1 MFYEKIEKEIKKRK
15 INLNQLAKGA
25 GITQS
30 GTSRWKSGTMPSCD
44 VLVKICKYLNV
55 SADYLLDLD
64 DTPPPPYISDQE
76 MTLIKNFRLCSPET
90 QENIEELASIGADKA
105 EKKKAKTETSSGLKN
120 IG

>member
-30 GTSRWKSGTMPSCD
+30 GTSRWKNGTMPSCEI
-44 VLVKICKYLNV
+44 LVKICKYLNV

-76 MTLIKNFRLCSPET
+76 AVLLENFRLCRPET
-90 QENIEELASIGADKA
+90 KGNIELLASSGAQEALKQ
-105 EKKKAKTETSSGLKN
+105 ETSSELKN